1 MVFASG
7 RFGWARLGRYPGVA
21 RVAYR
26 RSARG
31 DLRFA
36 RSRAIARAVGLDAG
50 LGDGYSA
57 LIFGVGKG

>member
-1 MVFASG
+1 MVFAVG
-7 RFGWARLGRYPGVA
+7 RFGGARLGRYPDVA

-26 RSARG
+26 RPARG

-36 RSRAIARAVGLDAG
+36 QSRAIARAIGLDAG